1 MTHPRSH
8 DESKPNPGLSLNR
21 GLFLEPPKLHSLHSR
36 HNPNFAIHC
45 PPKQP
50 AHSAPSRAGERWS
63 LEQHFG
69 QGCFNVP
76 STPTPAANNNFFP
89 QSLTHPPVSGSR
101 LPAVSL
107 SSKRSPC
114 LDVPGRDRLGV
125 EMKGNEGKEEKI
137 PNTAVSGRVS
147 FEPSFLVSSGN
158 PKSFHSASL
167 SPAAAEQPWGR
178 GVGVLRGHRSP
189 SPQER

>member
-125 EMKGNEGKEEKI
+125 EMKGKKRKSQTRQFLAE
-137 PNTAVSGRVS
+137 
-147 FEPSFLVSSGN
+147 LVSN
-158 PKSFHSASL
+158 LLSL
-167 SPAAAEQPWGR
+167 SLPETRSPFILHLSLQQLQNNPG
-178 GVGVLRGHRSP
+178 GVGWGF
-189 SPQER
+189 